1 MFLRAQLLDFGGT
14 LALERRSR
22 AALYAETGRAH
33 GVDVDEA
40 RMEQLMREAHDALPR
55 ELDGAY
61 RYSDPWFRTYIAQ
74 VFQGGLSFGGDLE
87 ALATDLFAV
96 FSDARTFALFPD
108 ARDLLAR
115 AAGLRVGVVSNWGPR
130 LGPLLDGLGVRVDLA
145 LASANEQLEKP
156 DPALFRRALE
166 ALGVA
171 PGEALHVGDRVDTD
185 VEGARAAGIRPV
197 LLDRSGRMC
206 APTGVHL
213 VRTLA
218 DVELT

>member
-1 MFLRAQLLDFGGT
+1 MPLRALLLDFGGT

-22 AALYAETGRAH
+22 AALYADAGRAH
-33 GVDVDEA
+33 GVEA
-40 RMEQLMREAHDALPR
+40 SEERLAALMQEAHDALPQ

-61 RYSDPWFRTYIAQ
+61 RYSDAWFRAFIAR
-74 VFQGGLSFGGDLE
+74 VFQGGLSFDGDLE
-87 ALATDLFAV
+87 ALAADLFAV

-108 ARDLLAR
+108 VPDLLAR

-130 LGPLLDGLGVRVDLA
+130 LQPLLDGLGVRADLA
-145 LASANEQLEKP
+145 LASANERLEKP

-166 ALGVA
+166 RLGVG
-171 PGEALHVGDRVDTD
+171 PEEALHVGDRVDTD

-206 APTGVHL
+206 APPGVPV